1 MLWAFA
7 FAKPLFDVLA
17 DSPDFFVARGNTSS
31 DVILV
36 ALVATLVPPT
46 LLVLLEAL
54 LFAFRQA
61 RRLLHLVFVG
71 LLTAAIVVQVIGGGG
86 GPAWMLIAVA
96 LAFGALAAL
105 AYARSRVAPAI
116 LSVLAPAPLVFVAV
130 FLLFSPVSKL
140 VLPEDEVA
148 ASSAVRGSTPVV
160 LVVFDEFSSSSLTG
174 GGGQVDRGRFPNF
187 AALARDAT
195 WYRNATTVADGTTHA
210 VPAIPAGFG
219 RPATAC
225 RSPRITRATC
235 SPCSAAAMA

>member
-1 MLWAFA
+1 MSCWVAWLHLSVLWAFA

-86 GPAWMLIAVA
+86 
-96 LAFGALAAL
+96 
-105 AYARSRVAPAI
+105 ARP
-116 LSVLAPAPLVFVAV
+116 
-130 FLLFSPVSKL
+130 
-140 VLPEDEVA
+140 
-148 ASSAVRGSTPVV
+148 
-160 LVVFDEFSSSSLTG
+160 
-174 GGGQVDRGRFPNF
+174 GR
-187 AALARDAT
+187 
-195 WYRNATTVADGTTHA
+195 
-210 VPAIPAGFG
+210 
-219 RPATAC
+219 
-225 RSPRITRATC
+225 
-235 SPCSAAAMA
+235 